1 MSQEESLTDV
11 SIRERQLE
19 AHILRSESYLK
30 RADRDLKR
38 QVSMIY
44 LAIALILL
52 FQGIFTL
59 RTQNWASTDHLLLTC
74 FTSLLAIINCCLL
87 MHTKQ
92 SLRRLN
98 EAWLKPE
105 EKLALESLKSQRR
118 DILMAVVR
126 SATAN
131 DSAELN

>member
-1 MSQEESLTDV
+1 MDV

-19 AHILRSESYLK
+19 AHILRSDDYLK

-38 QVSMIY
+38 QVSMLY

-59 RTQNWASTDHLLLTC
+59 RIQNWASADSLLLTC

-98 EAWLKPE
+98 ESWLNPE
-105 EKLALESLKSQRR
+105 EKIALEALKSQRR
-118 DILMAVVR
+118 EILLAVP
-126 SATAN
+126 SAA
-131 DSAELN
+131 SAKAELN